1 MGCSDVRY
9 HRCDC
14 PWHTHTAAET
24 KPYRPQELSPALCRT
39 YITQPLLAGMIVS
52 NEPGYYED
60 GAFGIRIE
68 NLLHIQEAD
77 TQFHFGGQS
86 YFSFE
91 RLTLVP
97 LQRKMLKME
106 VSARAEAL
114 NLSHGGWLRSMSLPH
129 KMLVYIITKCLML
142 VLEVKALHN
151 TPSSKRVSAGIHFV
165 CQQVSSQQW
174 YCLWTDHRCGSGVT

>member
-1 MGCSDVRY
+1 MPLLWLPLALDELCVLV
-9 HRCDC
+9 
-14 PWHTHTAAET
+14 E
-24 KPYRPQELSPALCRT
+24 PYRPQELPSTLCRT

-106 VSARAEAL
+106 VRVRAEAL
-114 NLSHGGWLRSMSLPH
+114 NLSYCGRSELMSLRRKMRRWYHH
-129 KMLVYIITKCLML
+129 KVTDACAGGCSLAWIPRPRC
-142 VLEVKALHN
+142 
-151 TPSSKRVSAGIHFV
+151 VSAVIYFMY
-165 CQQVSSQQW
+165 QQLISQQW
-174 YCLWTDHRCGSGVT
+174 YSLLKNHRCGQGTT

>member
-1 MGCSDVRY
+1 MSLKWQVHQIHPCGRLELGCHSCYSTRKSKLQFFLLLNHAAGAMGAMMSYAMAVA
-9 HRCDC
+9 C
-14 PWHTHTAAET
+14 PQHLGALCARSSLTG
-24 KPYRPQELSPALCRT
+24 PQELPLALCRT

-106 VSARAEAL
+106 V
-114 NLSHGGWLRSMSLPH
+114 
-129 KMLVYIITKCLML
+129 
-142 VLEVKALHN
+142 
-151 TPSSKRVSAGIHFV
+151 
-165 CQQVSSQQW
+165 
-174 YCLWTDHRCGSGVT
+174 GVRMKL

>member
-1 MGCSDVRY
+1 
-9 HRCDC
+9 
-14 PWHTHTAAET
+14 
-24 KPYRPQELSPALCRT
+24 
-39 YITQPLLAGMIVS
+39 MIVS

-97 LQRKMLKME
+97 LQRKMLKLE
-106 VSARAEAL
+106 VSVRAAAL
-114 NLSHGGWLRSMSLPH
+114 NLGCCGWTGATLLLR
-129 KMLVYIITKCLML
+129 KMLV
-142 VLEVKALHN
+142 
-151 TPSSKRVSAGIHFV
+151 
-165 CQQVSSQQW
+165 
-174 YCLWTDHRCGSGVT
+174 

>member
-1 MGCSDVRY
+1 MGRHCQVHQIHPLGHLELGCHSYCSTRKSKIAFLVLHHAAGAKGAMMSY
-9 HRCDC
+9 AMAVAC
-14 PWHTHTAAET
+14 PQHLGALCASQALQASA
-24 KPYRPQELSPALCRT
+24 QELPLALCRT

-97 LQRKMLKME
+97 LQRKMLRME
-106 VSARAEAL
+106 VGVRL
-114 NLSHGGWLRSMSLPH
+114 LWL
-129 KMLVYIITKCLML
+129 
-142 VLEVKALHN
+142 
-151 TPSSKRVSAGIHFV
+151 
-165 CQQVSSQQW
+165 
-174 YCLWTDHRCGSGVT
+174 D